1 MAFPTPP
8 NPNQPI
14 PNNPFYYPP
23 TNRLEGGDQGLVTIG
38 LGLTITPEGVLNATG
53 LGPVSAVTNLVAGT
67 GLAVDNNTGNV
78 LITNTGVVT
87 LNPGSGIAISGSNG
101 NYTITNTLPATPT
114 SGTVYQIDAGTGLSG
129 GTITTSGT
137 IALTNTG
144 VAPATYT
151 NPTITVDAQGRITFA
166 APGSPGSLIS
176 GTYPIQVAGGIL
188 VSIADATTGNPGAVQ
203 LENSTTS
210 TSLTKAAT
218 ANSVKVAYDVAQ
230 AASGSSS
237 TALAVAN
244 SAQAAANAAQISA
257 NTAQSTA
264 NAALP
269 ATGGTMTG
277 PIVFAPGQTFP
288 GTSVPDAS
296 NSVKGIVQI
305 GTNIQV
311 SGGVISILNSST
323 TQSGL
328 VQLNN
333 STNSTSTTEA
343 LTANA
348 GNVLQQQINALA
360 VSSNLTLA
368 GTIDASTGFMVTV
381 TTEGAANGFVVGSPL
396 PTAVPANDDYFAIVT
411 VAGTMTPPGGSAQV
425 CHVGDWW
432 LSNGT
437 VWQFLDVAPPV
448 PVIAEATP
456 NSFGTILG
464 YTDNTDTDFNVSL
477 GRCALNAAST
487 AGFANVAVGIAA
499 GYGVTTGYGNTLIG
513 PGTGCAIADGNV
525 NTALGIGALSGVT
538 SGFANLGVG
547 ICSGC
552 AFTVESGNAI
562 LGGYYG
568 DPGDINTLVL
578 SDGPGNLKAKFDG
591 SGALSFDGTAYGTAG
606 QVLSSNGAGAKP
618 TWITAAAPANATP
631 TVAGIILGCTTAT
644 NAALGC
650 NSLLAGGG
658 TCNIAIGSDSLKATT
673 TGSKN
678 VAVGTLGLASL
689 TTGLDNTAIGYG
701 ALALSVS
708 GSSNTAVG
716 SSAMGLA
723 NVTGNGNV
731 AFGGLTLANLTS
743 AIGNSGYGVLAGCAL
758 STGNFNTLLGY
769 ATGCNLTTGCWNVAI
784 GNSVQVASAT
794 GSCQLAIGTPTFN
807 WLTGTSTGAIKPGA
821 GIIDCANSC
830 GTAGQ
835 VLMSDGSNAIC
846 WGTAGGASAATPTVA
861 GIVLGCTTATNSAL
875 GCSALAVNT
884 GSNNTATGVTA
895 LCANTTGSCNTANG
909 VGALFSNT
917 TASGNTATGF
927 CSLRANTTGFWTTAT
942 GFCAL
947 ASNTTGN
954 FNVANGAN
962 ALLCNTAGSCNVA
975 VGFFALQF
983 TTGSANVAVGA
994 SSGCG
999 ITSGSGNIAFGGV
1012 TSGGSYSPVF
1022 SATTENNRI
1031 VMGSNAVTNAY
1042 IQVAWTVVSDARD
1055 KTNVTALPVGLDFV
1069 NQLNPVSFQFKESR
1083 ECDTATGP
1091 VRYGFLAQ
1099 EVLEAEGENPVI
1111 VDTEVP
1117 EKLKIT
1123 NDHMNAVLVKAIQE
1137 LSEQNKALEARI
1149 AQLEANG

>member
-53 LGPVSAVTNLVAGT
+53 LGPVSAVTNLIAGT

-101 NYTITNTLPATPT
+101 NFTITNTLPATPT

-230 AASGSSS
+230 AASGSSA
-237 TALAVAN
+237 TALALAN

-257 NTAQSTA
+257 NNAQSTA

-269 ATGGTMTG
+269 AIGGTMTG

-288 GTSVPDAS
+288 GTSVPEAS

-305 GTNIQV
+305 GANIQV

-328 VQLNN
+328 VQLNDT
-333 STNSTSTTEA
+333 TNSTSTTEA

-348 GNVLQQQINALA
+348 GNILQQQINALA

-368 GTIDASTGFMVTV
+368 GTIDASTGNMVTV

-396 PTAVPANDDYFAIVT
+396 PAAIPANDDYFAIVT

-538 SGFANLGVG
+538 SGFANLGIG

-578 SDGPGNLKAKFDG
+578 SDGAGNLKAKFDG

-606 QVLSSNGAGAKP
+606 QVLSSNGAGSKP
-618 TWITAAAPANATP
+618 TWQTLTQCTGTVTSITAGTGLTGGTITTSGTIALDTACVIQPSAFTAKGDLLSASAAATP
-631 TVAGIILGCTTAT
+631 L
-644 NAALGC
+644 AL
-650 NSLLAGGG
+650 
-658 TCNIAIGSDSLKATT
+658 T
-673 TGSKN
+673 
-678 VAVGTLGLASL
+678 VGT
-689 TTGLDNTAIGYG
+689 N
-701 ALALSVS
+701 
-708 GSSNTAVG
+708 
-716 SSAMGLA
+716 
-723 NVTGNGNV
+723 
-731 AFGGLTLANLTS
+731 
-743 AIGNSGYGVLAGCAL
+743 
-758 STGNFNTLLGY
+758 
-769 ATGCNLTTGCWNVAI
+769 
-784 GNSVQVASAT
+784 
-794 GSCQLAIGTPTFN
+794 
-807 WLTGTSTGAIKPGA
+807 
-821 GIIDCANSC
+821 
-830 GTAGQ
+830 GQ
-835 VLMSDGSNAIC
+835 VLAANSACASGLE
-846 WGTAGGASAATPTVA
+846 WVTAAGASAATPTVA
-861 GIVLGCTTATNSAL
+861 GIVLGCTTATQTALGCNALVALTTGFTNAAYGANALCSNTSGSFNSGIGASTLCSNTTGANNTAVGFQALRSSTTASFNAAVGNSAL
-875 GCSALAVNT
+875 AS
-884 GSNNTATGVTA
+884 
-895 LCANTTGSCNTANG
+895 NTTGTCNVA
-909 VGALFSNT
+909 VGFNALRSNT
-917 TASGNTATGF
+917 TAFGNTATGF
-927 CSLRANTTGFWTTAT
+927 CSLQANTTGFWTTAT

-962 ALLCNTAGSCNVA
+962 ALLCNTTGNCNIA
-975 VGFFALQF
+975 VGFFALQC
-983 TTGSANVAVGA
+983 TTGNANVAVGS

-1012 TSGGSYSPVF
+1012 TSGASYSPVF
-1022 SATTENNRI
+1022 NLTTENNRI

-1042 IQVAWTVVSDARD
+1042 IQVAWTAVSDARD

-1099 EVLEAEGENPVI
+1099 EVLAAEGENPVI

-1117 EKLKIT
+1117 ENLKIT
-1123 NDHMNAVLVKAIQE
+1123 NDHFNAVLVKAIQE
-1137 LSEQNKALEARI
+1137 LSAQNKTLEARI

>member
-53 LGPVSAVTNLVAGT
+53 LGPVSAVTNLIAGT

-101 NYTITNTLPATPT
+101 NFTITNTLPATPT

-230 AASGSSS
+230 AASGSSA
-237 TALAVAN
+237 TALALAN

-257 NTAQSTA
+257 NNAQSTA

-328 VQLNN
+328 VQLNDT
-333 STNSTSTTEA
+333 TNSTSTTEA

-360 VSSNLTLA
+360 ISSNLTLA
-368 GTIDASTGFMVTV
+368 GTIDASTGNMVTV

-396 PTAVPANDDYFAIVT
+396 PAPILANDDYFAIIT
-411 VAGTMTPPGGSAQV
+411 TAGTMTPPGGTPTV
-425 CHVGDWW
+425 CHTGDWW

-437 VWQFLDVAPPV
+437 VWQFLDIAAPI

-578 SDGPGNLKAKFDG
+578 SDGAGNLKAKFDG

-606 QVLSSNGAGAKP
+606 QVLSSSGAGSKP
-618 TWITAAAPANATP
+618 TWQTLTQCTGTVTSITAGTGLTGGTITTSGTIALDTACVIQPSAFTAKGDLLSASAAATP
-631 TVAGIILGCTTAT
+631 LALTVGTNGQVLAANSACTSGLEWVT
-644 NAALGC
+644 
-650 NSLLAGGG
+650 AGGG
-658 TCNIAIGSDSLKATT
+658 GVPSWTNGGTVSSKVTGTVSNPSPGNAGFNTVYYRQLGAKEYEVVYIYNQSAPGSAGSGSYLFTLPAGLQFDTTLQFQFANTGAGPNALFWLFALPGPTLSHITDGSNSVMVAQPLVYDATRFRLIGT
-673 TGSKN
+673 TG
-678 VAVGTLGLASL
+678 GTLTAP
-689 TTGLDNTAIGYG
+689 TT
-701 ALALSVS
+701 
-708 GSSNTAVG
+708 
-716 SSAMGLA
+716 SAMGSSVFPFSTFGLGF
-723 NVTGNGNV
+723 VTR
-731 AFGGLTLANLTS
+731 FQ
-743 AIGNSGYGVLAGCAL
+743 
-758 STGNFNTLLGY
+758 F
-769 ATGCNLTTGCWNVAI
+769 
-784 GNSVQVASAT
+784 
-794 GSCQLAIGTPTFN
+794 
-807 WLTGTSTGAIKPGA
+807 TST
-821 GIIDCANSC
+821 
-830 GTAGQ
+830 
-835 VLMSDGSNAIC
+835 
-846 WGTAGGASAATPTVA
+846 
-861 GIVLGCTTATNSAL
+861 
-875 GCSALAVNT
+875 
-884 GSNNTATGVTA
+884 
-895 LCANTTGSCNTANG
+895 
-909 VGALFSNT
+909 
-917 TASGNTATGF
+917 
-927 CSLRANTTGFWTTAT
+927 
-942 GFCAL
+942 
-947 ASNTTGN
+947 
-954 FNVANGAN
+954 
-962 ALLCNTAGSCNVA
+962 
-975 VGFFALQF
+975 
-983 TTGSANVAVGA
+983 
-994 SSGCG
+994 
-999 ITSGSGNIAFGGV
+999 
-1012 TSGGSYSPVF
+1012 
-1022 SATTENNRI
+1022 
-1031 VMGSNAVTNAY
+1031 
-1042 IQVAWTVVSDARD
+1042 
-1055 KTNVTALPVGLDFV
+1055 
-1069 NQLNPVSFQFKESR
+1069 
-1083 ECDTATGP
+1083 
-1091 VRYGFLAQ
+1091 
-1099 EVLEAEGENPVI
+1099 
-1111 VDTEVP
+1111 
-1117 EKLKIT
+1117 
-1123 NDHMNAVLVKAIQE
+1123 
-1137 LSEQNKALEARI
+1137 
-1149 AQLEANG
+1149 